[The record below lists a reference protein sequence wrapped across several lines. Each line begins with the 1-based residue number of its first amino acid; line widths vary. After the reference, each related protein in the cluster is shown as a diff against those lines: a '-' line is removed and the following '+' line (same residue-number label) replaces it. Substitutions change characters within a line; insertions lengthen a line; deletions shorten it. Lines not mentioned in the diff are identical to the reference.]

1 MLLLTSNTPGQK
13 KVHETVCVDVRP
25 VVCPP
30 MLPSTV
36 ATRCLPFSATR
47 VFALLLY
54 DLFCS
59 YVTGD
64 RALVALKGEQQ
75 VATVLSSI
83 GGQATD
89 RESSICQISQGD
101 IIYMQLFTR

>member
-36 ATRCLPFSATR
+36 ATRCLPFNATR

-75 VATVLSSI
+75 VATVLGSI
-83 GGQATD
+83 GGQTTG
-89 RESSICQISQGD
+89 RESSIC
-101 IIYMQLFTR
+101 